1 MRGRTRHW
9 TTAAVLTA
17 AAIATLGCL
26 PEEVGQTPK
35 NTLVIGLDVSGSF
48 RRTGYHKDALEFAS
62 YYIYAHLHSLG
73 ELKQPSDLFVA
84 SVGGQRPGE
93 TKAFH
98 PIHDF
103 SAKTPEEIAAS
114 LREWFPVED
123 QLTDF
128 NAFFVRVSE
137 LVKERG
143 LILQPLNIV
152 IFSDGVHDMTGRT
165 RRSDESVYKRIDLSP
180 LEYLSR
186 NVTVRLL
193 YAAPPV
199 AEGWKRDIDRTRVR
213 MWTVEQEVMEGWRAQ
228 YRRGQPPAAQDSLWN
243 WVNDIVDFP
252 ARRGIL

>member
-9 TTAAVLTA
+9 TRAAVLA
-17 AAIATLGCL
+17 AAAVATIGCL
-26 PEEVGQTPK
+26 PEEVGQTPN
-35 NTLVIGLDVSGSF
+35 NTLVVGLDVSGSF
-48 RRTGYHKDALEFAS
+48 RRTGYHKDAIEFAS

-103 SAKTPEEIAAS
+103 SAKTPDQIAAS

-128 NAFFVRVSE
+128 NSFFVRVAE

-165 RRSDESVYKRIDLSP
+165 RRRDEAYKAIDLSP

-199 AEGWKRDIDRTRVR
+199 AEGWKRDIERTRVR
-213 MWTVEQEVMEGWRAQ
+213 MWTVEQEVMEGWRPQ
-228 YRRGQPPAAQDSLWN
+228 FRPGQPMAAQDSLWK
-243 WVNDIVDFP
+243 WVKDNVDFP
-252 ARRGIL
+252 ARRGVL

>member
-1 MRGRTRHW
+1 MTLGRGL
-9 TTAAVLTA
+9 ALAVLGLA
-17 AAIATLGCL
+17 AAGCL
-26 PEEVGQTPK
+26 PEEVGRTPP

-48 RRTGYHKDALEFAS
+48 RRTGYHRDAIEFAS
-62 YYIYAHLHSLG
+62 HYIYAHLHRLG
-73 ELKQPSDLFVA
+73 ELKQPSELFVA
-84 SVGGQRPGE
+84 SVGGQRADE
-93 TKAFH
+93 TKAFR

-128 NAFFVRVSE
+128 NAFFVRVAE

-143 LILQPLNIV
+143 LILQPLNVV
-152 IFSDGVHDMTGRT
+152 ILSDGVHDMTGRT
-165 RRSDESVYKRIDLSP
+165 RRRDESIYEKIDLSP

-199 AEGWKRDIDRTRVR
+199 AEGWKRDVDRRRVR
-213 MWTVEQEVMEGWRAQ
+213 MWTVEQEVMDGWRAQ
-228 YRRGQPPAAQDSLWN
+228 YRAGQPPAAQDSLWK
-243 WVNDIVDFP
+243 WVKDNVDFP
-252 ARRGIL
+252 ARRGVL

>member
-1 MRGRTRHW
+1 MRARTRRAILL
-9 TTAAVLTA
+9 AATVA
-17 AAIATLGCL
+17 SVGCL
-26 PEEVGQTPK
+26 PEEVGKTPK

-48 RRTGYHKDALEFAS
+48 RKTGYYRDAIEFAA
-62 YYIYAHLHSLG
+62 YYIYAHLNSLG
-73 ELKQPSDLFVA
+73 ELKQPSELFVA

-103 SAKTPEEIAAS
+103 SGKTPEEIAAS

-128 NAFFVRVSE
+128 NAFFVRVAE

-143 LILQPLNIV
+143 LILQPLNVV

-165 RRSDESVYKRIDLSP
+165 RRSDESMYKRVDLAP

-199 AEGWKRDIDRTRVR
+199 AEGWKREIDRRRVR
-213 MWTVEQEVMEGWRAQ
+213 MWTVEQEVMEGWRTQHRA
-228 YRRGQPPAAQDSLWN
+228 GQPPEVQDSLWK
-243 WVNDIVDFP
+243 WVRDNVDFP
-252 ARRGIL
+252 ARRGVL